1 MSRLRRS
8 SMPLNG
14 DFPAAICAAI
24 VGFAKT
30 PICVLCWGKTRLP
43 LGSWSR
49 GWRGASGQ
57 RNWILVMATIATCNC
72 QLPVASWATKLV
84 VLATFVFNAGL
95 SPSWP
100 GFSLGFGPLFG
111 DYYSIVGARLAAYR
125 SPASQSAVLMAF
137 WFWIC
142 QPTVY

>member
-1 MSRLRRS
+1 
-8 SMPLNG
+8 MPLNG

-49 GWRGASGQ
+49 SWRGASGQ

-72 QLPVASWATKLV
+72 QLPVERQNSLSWPLSFSMRVSRRLGQAFLL
-84 VLATFVFNAGL
+84 VLAL
-95 SPSWP
+95 S
-100 GFSLGFGPLFG
+100 LVT
-111 DYYSIVGARLAAYR
+111 IT
-125 SPASQSAVLMAF
+125 Q
-137 WFWIC
+137 
-142 QPTVY
+142 